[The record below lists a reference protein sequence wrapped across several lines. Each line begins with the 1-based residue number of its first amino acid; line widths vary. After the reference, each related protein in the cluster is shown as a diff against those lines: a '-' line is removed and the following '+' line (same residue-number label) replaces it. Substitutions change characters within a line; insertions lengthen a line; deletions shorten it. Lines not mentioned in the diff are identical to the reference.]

1 MSAMSELFIDIE
13 SMLLDNVHPDTI
25 ATLMNIPNSM
35 VYDVL
40 ESIQQEEL
48 AEELS
53 PFETVNS

>member
-13 SMLLDNVHPDTI
+13 DMLVDNVHPDTI
-25 ATLMNIPNSM
+25 AKLMNVPVSM
-35 VYDVL
+35 VHDVL